1 MRRSHRDL
9 VAGLGCVRWRATS
22 DSLFSVAT
30 VASGNGG
37 KRIMNNKRKKEGE
50 GPVKLGLQARRGD
63 TIHYAASSAL
73 ALPLDCMIIVIV
85 KSFAWL

>member
-9 VAGLGCVRWRATS
+9 VAGLGCVRGRATS

-37 KRIMNNKRKKEGE
+37 KRIMNNKRKRK
-50 GPVKLGLQARRGD
+50 ARGR
-63 TIHYAASSAL
+63 
-73 ALPLDCMIIVIV
+73 
-85 KSFAWL
+85 

>member
-9 VAGLGCVRWRATS
+9 VAGLGGVRGRATS

-37 KRIMNNKRKKEGE
+37 KRIMNNKRKRK
-50 GPVKLGLQARRGD
+50 ARGR
-63 TIHYAASSAL
+63 
-73 ALPLDCMIIVIV
+73 
-85 KSFAWL
+85 